1 MEAGAWVSAL
11 SQFLISVSGVAMG
24 IGQLVKIEHTQE
36 PRGKRT
42 VGERPGGQT
51 DGHRTYPALY
61 PSCLSWS
68 FQLDRTFASQD
79 KGGEAGAS
87 VGPGQPDPAW
97 SGSLHFESWL
107 PPFEELILVQE
118 PEERARGSLGEKTR
132 SGLGAGKDGAKER
145 QVPRS
150 TQPKTFSAGPAL
162 SEVWV
167 DRGARGELLPVSPSS
182 TGHLYLFSQALGL
195 PS

>member
-1 MEAGAWVSAL
+1 
-11 SQFLISVSGVAMG
+11 MG
-24 IGQLVKIEHTQE
+24 IGQFMKIEHTQE

-51 DGHRTYPALY
+51 DRHRTYPALY

-79 KGGEAGAS
+79 KEGEVGAS

-118 PEERARGSLGEKTR
+118 PEERARGGLGEKTR
-132 SGLGAGKDGAKER
+132 SGLGAGKDGAR
-145 QVPRS
+145 
-150 TQPKTFSAGPAL
+150 
-162 SEVWV
+162 
-167 DRGARGELLPVSPSS
+167 
-182 TGHLYLFSQALGL
+182 
-195 PS
+195 